1 MTIGNIVTGIYPIN
15 RSVFTELM
23 GPRSLSHVGQA
34 WLSYPSRVLPTVVGG
49 GRARPP
55 LYFPRPALR
64 RHLAGVIGRFCDPE
78 RYSTLASQLTSRHN
92 AVGVHQ
98 LKYSFRRSRPQT
110 VPVWG

>member
-1 MTIGNIVTGIYPIN
+1 MNIFKGKPVSISTTN
-15 RSVFTELM
+15 RGSAIT
-23 GPRSLSHVGQA
+23 SL
-34 WLSYPSRVLPTVVGG
+34 RVLPTLVGG

-92 AVGVHQ
+92 AAGVHQ

>member
-1 MTIGNIVTGIYPIN
+1 MLQ
-15 RSVFTELM
+15 E
-23 GPRSLSHVGQA
+23 
-34 WLSYPSRVLPTVVGG
+34 PSCFKNECFSMKGHHNGRVLPTLVGG

-92 AVGVHQ
+92 AAGVHQ